1 MFIGGNGDCGVL
13 LVLSKVY
20 MYVYVQ
26 GMVVEM
32 DKEVWLLLADLLAT
46 APHVRREGA
55 ILNFPTC
62 LSEIL
67 QLTQLDFHVN

>member
-1 MFIGGNGDCGVL
+1 
-13 LVLSKVY
+13 

-32 DKEVWLLLADLLAT
+32 DKEVWILLTDQLAT

-55 ILNFPTC
+55 ILKFPTC
-62 LSEIL
+62 LSEIV
-67 QLTQLDFHVN
+67 QLIQLDYDVN